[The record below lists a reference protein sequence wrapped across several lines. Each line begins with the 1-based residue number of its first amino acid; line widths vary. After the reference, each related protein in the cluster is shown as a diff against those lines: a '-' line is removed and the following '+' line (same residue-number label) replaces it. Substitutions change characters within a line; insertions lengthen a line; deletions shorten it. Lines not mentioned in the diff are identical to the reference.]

1 METELHCLELFTLE
15 VEMLGLSREEELHC
29 LDLFNAG
36 KETKGEANL

>member
-1 METELHCLELFTLE
+1 LELFKLE
-15 VEMLGLSREEELHC
+15 VEMLGLSREKELHC